1 MRQSSFFVVVLL
13 PSVACL
19 TSTVVPPVPELPL
32 LKGME
37 IERKI
42 LVLFPPPCNTPKDQ
56 KEGHD
61 KRINDL
67 DEAVVS
73 IMSHYS

>member
-1 MRQSSFFVVVLL
+1 M
-13 PSVACL
+13 AGL

-42 LVLFPPPCNTPKDQ
+42 LVLFPPLCNTQKDQ

-61 KRINDL
+61 KRIKDFE
-67 DEAVVS
+67 EA
-73 IMSHYS
+73 

>member
-1 MRQSSFFVVVLL
+1 VRKSSFFVVVLL
-13 PSVACL
+13 PSMAGL

-42 LVLFPPPCNTPKDQ
+42 LVLFPPLWDVIMLGA
-56 KEGHD
+56 GHW
-61 KRINDL
+61 KL
-67 DEAVVS
+67 AAAGLQLMDELEIS
-73 IMSHYS
+73 R

>member
-1 MRQSSFFVVVLL
+1 MRQSSFFVVVLM
-13 PSVACL
+13 PSVAGL

-42 LVLFPPPCNTPKDQ
+42 LVLFPPLCNTQKDQ

-61 KRINDL
+61 KRINDFE
-67 DEAVVS
+67 EAVVN
-73 IMSHYS
+73 IMLRYS